1 MQSFVKRKH
10 LSGVP
15 HALIAA
21 NAIDCLCDL
30 FSSKNDTTIGVAS
43 IALGYLSYIHEG
55 ERKLLHRCRGEL
67 DIMAFLKVYNC
78 LPGQPSRLSKHLL
91 ESWDRYS
98 VLKLPKLRS
107 RGSNVRY
114 YQVFSNNIE
123 RLRVP
128 SSTTVDKEPNRSSP
142 VKFYLPPIRS
152 KVH

>member
-1 MQSFVKRKH
+1 MQSFVKRKPF
-10 LSGVP
+10 SGVP

-128 SSTTVDKEPNRSSP
+128 SSTTVEKESNRSSP